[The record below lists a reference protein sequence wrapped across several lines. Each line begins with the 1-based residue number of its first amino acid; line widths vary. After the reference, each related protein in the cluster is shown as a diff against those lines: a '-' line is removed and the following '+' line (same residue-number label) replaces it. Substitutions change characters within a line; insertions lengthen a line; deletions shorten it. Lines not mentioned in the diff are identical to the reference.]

1 MKAKNGG
8 ARCIATRNGSKRLR
22 TGEGELNG
30 VALCAGVGGL
40 ERGIER
46 VLPECRTVCYV
57 EGETYAASVLAS
69 KMGQGRLHSAPIWSN
84 VRTFDGKPWRG
95 VVDWISGGFPCQPFS
110 VAGKQLGEDDPR
122 HLWPQFVRII
132 GEVRPRLVFLENVP
146 GVVKLGG
153 ASIASDL
160 ADLGYR
166 FAWTTLRASDV
177 GAPHHRRRW
186 FCVADAYREGEPR
199 IPILPKMAEF
209 STTDVPHTNNTG
221 QRKQWR
227 TLTNETPHEAIE
239 CRGWWSIEPGVRR
252 VVDGMAD
259 RVDRL
264 RACGNGVVPQQAETA
279 FRYLIECL
287 NAVN

>member
-1 MKAKNGG
+1 M
-8 ARCIATRNGSKRLR
+8 
-22 TGEGELNG
+22 EE
-30 VALCAGVGGL
+30 
-40 ERGIER
+40 
-46 VLPECRTVCYV
+46 
-57 EGETYAASVLAS
+57 
-69 KMGQGRLHSAPIWSN
+69 GRLHPAPIWSN

-95 VVDWISGGFPCQPFS
+95 VVDWIAGGFPCQPFS
-110 VAGKQLGEDDPR
+110 VAGKRRGEEDPR
-122 HLWPQFVRII
+122 HLWPEFVRII

-186 FCVADAYREGEPR
+186 FCVADAYGEGEPR
-199 IPILPKMAEF
+199 IPILPKVAEF
-209 STTDVPHTNNTG
+209 STVDVPNTDDAG
-221 QRKQWR
+221 CRKQRW
-227 TLTNETPHEAIE
+227 TLTNETKHQAIE
-239 CRGWWSIEPGVRR
+239 RLHWWAIEPGVRR

-259 RVDRL
+259 RMDRL
-264 RACGNGVVPQQAETA
+264 RACGNGVVPQQAEAA

-287 NAVN
+287 NAVD